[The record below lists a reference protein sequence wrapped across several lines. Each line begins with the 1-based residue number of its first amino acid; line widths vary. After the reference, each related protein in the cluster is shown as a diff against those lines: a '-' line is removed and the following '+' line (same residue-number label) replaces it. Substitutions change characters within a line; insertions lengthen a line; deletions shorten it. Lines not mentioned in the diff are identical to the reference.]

1 MLELVLAGQH
11 GAVEAILSRGVDPNF
26 ADANGWTVLFHACQ
40 RGQVAMV
47 KTLLKRKANAAYA
60 GLSGETA
67 LMVASEQGQEKIA
80 TLLLS
85 SACSVNAS
93 ANDGTTALMG
103 ACLHSQIS
111 VVRLL
116 LEKKAAVDARTV
128 QGGTAVAVACHGN
141 KELSGDIIKLLISRR
156 AAFDIA
162 SQDSQTPL
170 LAACQNGHLHAI
182 EVLIDHKADIN
193 HRSALGATPIMQ
205 AVHTGQKD
213 AAELL
218 LRKGVCCS
226 RLCGS
231 SFCVLFCAFLGVLF
245 SPLWSFLGVL
255 LSPFSS
261 FLGVLFSPLWVFLCA
276 LRRDLSNA
284 KAAAPSPMLE
294 CGSNAKIQGLMLSH
308 LNGQICEVVGFNS
321 EKGRH
326 SVRLPSGEENL
337 IKPENL
343 KPLGNH
349 AVDTT
354 KLKGYMRKLSKFLGA
369 KLGRD
374 VVSEDFI
381 CLINPMGKCHIQCS
395 MELADFGIFRGQLVD
410 LSRHSSQEDARAEAI
425 DSVAFRALKLLRRKE
440 NLEKAELADSGNSGS
455 EVSAN
460 SSHGDSADDLT
471 DLKGLDVQDTQAM
484 VDYINKVGSKLA
496 TCGNDD
502 SGSETDRLR
511 AVTCT
516 CLHHKVFSW
525 FFHTHIQ
532 IHNIVHCFSFCFYI
546 ECFDDFR
553 KLRSRTETIFIS
565 SYRTW
570 QPRLLLEVKQCS
582 GPLEPKYS
590 PMRVKKVQLHSM
602 TVMQRPTLFLGG
614 GFKDFPFFPPAWGR
628 LAR

>member
-1 MLELVLAGQH
+1 
-11 GAVEAILSRGVDPNF
+11 
-26 ADANGWTVLFHACQ
+26 
-40 RGQVAMV
+40 
-47 KTLLKRKANAAYA
+47 
-60 GLSGETA
+60 
-67 LMVASEQGQEKIA
+67 
-80 TLLLS
+80 
-85 SACSVNAS
+85 
-93 ANDGTTALMG
+93 
-103 ACLHSQIS
+103 
-111 VVRLL
+111 
-116 LEKKAAVDARTV
+116 
-128 QGGTAVAVACHGN
+128 
-141 KELSGDIIKLLISRR
+141 
-156 AAFDIA
+156 
-162 SQDSQTPL
+162 
-170 LAACQNGHLHAI
+170 
-182 EVLIDHKADIN
+182 
-193 HRSALGATPIMQ
+193 
-205 AVHTGQKD
+205 
-213 AAELL
+213 
-218 LRKGVCCS
+218 
-226 RLCGS
+226 
-231 SFCVLFCAFLGVLF
+231 
-245 SPLWSFLGVL
+245 
-255 LSPFSS
+255 
-261 FLGVLFSPLWVFLCA
+261 
-276 LRRDLSNA
+276 
-284 KAAAPSPMLE
+284 
-294 CGSNAKIQGLMLSH
+294 
-308 LNGQICEVVGFNS
+308 
-321 EKGRH
+321 
-326 SVRLPSGEENL
+326 
-337 IKPENL
+337 
-343 KPLGNH
+343 
-349 AVDTT
+349 
-354 KLKGYMRKLSKFLGA
+354 
-369 KLGRD
+369 
-374 VVSEDFI
+374 
-381 CLINPMGKCHIQCS
+381 MGKCHIQCS